1 VDPFTVVVVG
11 GLIAFGLVFRL
22 LGRYYRDPA
31 WSRSGSPQRASCPN
45 AIAAVRVEDRWL
57 AA

>member
-22 LGRYYRDPA
+22 LGRYYPG
-31 WSRSGSPQRASCPN
+31 SGLEQVGLTSTREPSERH
-45 AIAAVRVEDRWL
+45 RRREG
-57 AA
+57 